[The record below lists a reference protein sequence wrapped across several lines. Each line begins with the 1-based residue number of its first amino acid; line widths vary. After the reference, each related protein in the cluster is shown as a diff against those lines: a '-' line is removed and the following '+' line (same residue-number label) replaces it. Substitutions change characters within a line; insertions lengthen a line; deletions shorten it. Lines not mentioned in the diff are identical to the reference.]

1 MKMKQLLRYTSTI
14 ILRTALLFGAIA
26 FVNTQIMAQPVSL
39 TAEMPDA
46 FEAKNPVIGD
56 GEYYYVQFYKEETYS
71 PYIIQSFLG
80 ELGEGVQMQAM
91 DYLPFAPN
99 RLWTLVAG
107 SDATHFKLKSKRG
120 FYAYYTNNRFFT
132 TATEANA
139 TEFSYKD
146 RGSYRA
152 GFKELLTSDGVQMG
166 RWSGGGEWSQMI
178 NVGSNNQIGFVRFA
192 KLKPTAAHII
202 YYRQDGADNSD
213 PQASTIRHY
222 LTYSDTDNRSDWN
235 FRSSTVSSRR
245 SIIPGDKSLWT
256 LPTAAVYHQDGLWA
270 LEETGNDGEFFI
282 KKHGTEEYLNP
293 VHDDFDY
300 LNLGVKDNVLGK
312 YSLETPTA
320 NRYSR
325 VQNVSQQ
332 TEPLTASMFYIWDG
346 YGADAT
352 STGQATVDSHFG
364 EQITAD
370 QATNGFTVIGDGNV
384 SETTFANLSN
394 YDKMTINGT
403 PDMQLRVLM
412 SRQGYGGRPW
422 AEKIVTIGNDGK
434 AEVELTNLTL
444 NSTTTGSATVKATYI
459 NGYYDNNVPADSR
472 DISYGEI
479 STGNPVYCGRNKFTG
494 GYVDLY
500 NHTWS
505 DDAYIAYLQVDA
517 SAFNGT
523 IKKVT
528 LKGNFRKIS
537 TNGRQMEYGVG
548 YNSTPWSSTM
558 TWNNAD
564 RSITTMGSTQLLASQ
579 DGEEELSFE
588 ITDAFTSDPSNKIK
602 TILVYNLTAGNGYI
616 KNPTVEV
623 EYYPTVSYPHLN
635 AIKTNWGSSPG
646 TINSITLT
654 KTSSQHLHHADG
666 DGWQAMLWGEDHTG
680 DWYAG
685 FYPVE
690 VPVSQKDE
698 FFEVRLLVTAYGLTE
713 RKQPIYLENMTE
725 GMTRSVKLE
734 DESHNIIGAAYTPT
748 GDFQRCFRLENL
760 AVPSGYNR
768 IVIRFAEPV
777 TGNWN
782 INGYVNGQNGAQTYE
797 RIPEGS
803 LYYEMDLRED
813 PTNENSA
820 VVSPIVDFTIFN
832 WEGERSPISIAEVY
846 FYSGTMVN
854 NETGGGMASSE
865 GFPSLWELEQV
876 DDYSQFRLKNPNTG
890 KYLVR
895 NGVMTDPND
904 PTDAEINPNEKFWTD
919 FSPKWYI
926 PTESAEKEI
935 RLNHY
940 VRHKESYLRKYA
952 DDQVIADQEGLRKQ
966 GLSRDIDSDWKET
979 ENKNTGA
986 PFLLDGFIQNTNY
999 FEITHYLKKG
1009 SSRVIEFPTVL
1020 NKNNDHIYF
1029 QRFYNYD
1036 VDDTE
1041 MDLEDLKAHVSL
1053 NTRDD
1058 GDVQYFLYN
1067 NGMVTGQK
1075 LKWTNNDGTAIPDGG
1090 MARNEQRR
1098 FNFTNSDGQ
1107 SFTVGVDVSRYS
1119 DLEYKDNTNHLDD
1132 DLIEPSLTMRY
1143 LFNMHDAKV
1152 MAANLTAC
1160 PEGSGKWLENKEFH
1174 FGRTQVPYT
1183 KFKKVGYRGEFLPIR
1198 HIFSDYWVYDDP
1210 QLIKES
1216 YLSSLGLSGEAL
1228 NDYLDQ
1234 HLVSAVND
1242 NRSGKIEVEV
1252 VPNGTGIR
1260 KGGYNPNID
1269 LNSEGTDEGNEDDY
1283 QNFYMYDL
1291 LSPSPKYDYGNSR
1304 FTVFR
1309 YPESGIVDSSNPAYI
1324 NVYLNADGRRYQI
1337 AHYTLYFDANM
1348 ATRPWTRLNNGTS
1361 YANNVNQVKGT
1372 SRDPNQLRARA
1383 GQPIAKVSFDFP
1395 QKMKISGTEEDAT
1408 YHYPSTSDC
1417 PSTDGVTCHD
1427 GGTWDPD
1434 GTIGNSSPVPLTF
1447 GHTNYSFDGDGCNW
1461 GAYALVTGKT
1471 TTWGNGKTALP
1482 ADDDTYGYG
1491 LPADPGMQKAFMYID
1506 ASEQPGDICAV
1517 EFEGEFCTSDQ
1528 LMCTGWISG
1537 SNRIQGDTRCPGSI
1551 TLTVKGEDADGSTK
1565 TIYRFC
1571 PGQIYELDNG
1581 YGNVGQGDDDI
1592 VALNGAGI
1600 DGNGNGATHVVWQ
1613 QFYFE
1618 FSTDRKYERY
1628 WLEVNNNCV
1637 SSNGG
1642 DFMLD
1647 NVEVYALVPEV
1658 VPEMNTPICV
1668 DKDGEVDL
1676 KLLRLDVDY
1685 NKLKNSSA
1693 SNKLGFVFLEK
1704 NKFLNELKR
1713 LHGYSGTIDLLAAE
1727 IAAGTYVLSNSDAGY
1742 HSAFDAALLREPGNT
1757 SIWES
1762 SAPGDHLGAGIMY
1775 FEWENTFEDMPLY
1788 SFYNAVGANA
1798 EPIYRY
1804 TNDVGED
1811 FIVVNGNYPQ
1821 LPWKA
1826 NTDYYIIPSNEYITA
1841 YSGVYSAFNI
1851 CSECS
1856 KASVFRIDPPYEIL
1870 GLDQSED
1877 TNEYVVCEGQIPTL
1891 VTNLKGYDITGHE
1904 VPMQDLNY
1912 DWWLGDL
1919 SDVDHPVFATIENFH
1934 TQSNGSGIKLDRAL
1948 SALRWYYPDV
1958 TSLDGLLA
1966 QSDDP
1971 NPELTLD
1978 MIRYLQ
1984 SLVNKGQLVLHQ
1996 KSISVPALK
2005 ASEDDPYFYLVACPI
2020 HDDAFVRALNPEEGK
2035 HVTYFCDEAQGL
2047 RVKVGDKA
2055 PTLMTGFVP
2064 GENTFPTYDY
2074 SAANDAVLSIRLAKA
2089 AQFEEVQHGDEDD
2102 EPSESYNTTAE
2113 ADKHFLWLPIRNAQ
2127 TKIAGGVIRKS
2138 SDYNIYLASTNDPTW
2153 DKNIYTSMTKILP
2166 GNKPAGKLP
2175 IVGKIVKLQAKNI
2188 NGSNGQPDASLI
2200 AAQNG
2205 SNYLCIYFTENF
2217 EVREG
2222 YSYTLSLPFEEAG
2235 DVNACDGT
2243 ILINLKIV
2251 PDYEVWTGA
2260 AGNTDW
2266 NNDENWRR
2274 ADGNTTSTAGLN
2286 ADELYVKEAV
2296 APDPDNSI
2304 EGSPLYGYKTNAW
2317 NYRTPKDR
2325 VFRKGF
2331 APLYCTH
2338 VLLKGDEWGN
2348 APVLYDALDNKATL
2362 TASPFPNLRDADDWD
2377 GNDAPATAT
2386 PILRYDMQAR
2396 LWDIWS
2402 ETYDEEPEKGRSGDL
2417 LAEMYQVNCC
2427 DEIVFQPGTELMNAH
2442 LLNYN
2447 NAWVEYK
2454 LDNKRWY
2461 LLGSP
2466 LQGTIS
2472 GEWYAPNGTAQQN
2485 TTYYDPVRFNDKNA
2499 LSEARYD
2506 RYSPA
2511 IYQRSWDKAKAVLY
2525 EFGSEYSTSDDNQTQ
2540 NIGVAWAGHWD
2551 NGTWLDPDDDEE
2563 GTNAAEYLDRL
2574 GYKPMGGNKANVAIK
2589 GIWSNTYNDAT
2600 VDYANG
2606 GFSVMVLNHLK
2617 GDDQSGDVSII
2628 RLPKEDTMYD
2638 YYKYSENGAD
2648 DGGTDTYLIDRIEGD
2663 EDIPGVQSAKN
2674 RAKNR
2679 GRLKTDKLLPASTYK
2694 TEATASIYGD
2704 ARTYTRIPIREEAL
2718 TDMNDAFESQSSDAA
2733 GIFTE
2738 TIPTGATNLVYYLVE
2753 NPFPCGLNMDAFFRA
2768 NPDLVAKYWLLTADG
2783 QHLVQKAADSNEWI
2797 SPTVSTSDGDVFAPA
2812 KGVVAPGQAFFV
2824 EAVPTAS
2831 DTPVENITIA
2841 FNRSMQAQTRFGVE
2855 SGSRTFTVEV
2865 GQKQKT
2871 ETVTE
2876 TVTLEDGTTETIT
2889 YDKPLY
2895 EADGVT
2901 PQTEPIEEDV
2911 TIYNY
2916 VQDTGEGK
2924 EFPLLSRRTLGGETV
2939 GENLPGMVITVQRG
2953 DSRSGALVMQREQAT
2968 NDFLPSED
2976 TEVFIN
2982 DDLKQVPTVYTLCG
2996 RLATA
3001 INTVHDFRCLPLG
3014 VESASDAPCT
3024 LTFQGVELLGDSI
3037 AFYDAVEQTLT
3048 PLESGMQFNVSGQTQ
3063 NRYYLVRTLNMTEV
3077 AEETHLQIF
3086 TEGLMAK
3093 VIASTAEP
3101 ILSVRCYDTAGQ
3113 LIHTATPQTPEY
3125 SFTLPREGVYII
3137 EAQTANDRKTKK
3149 VMTK

>member
-1 MKMKQLLRYTSTI
+1 MKMKQLFRYTSTI

-26 FVNTQIMAQPVSL
+26 FVNTQIMAQPVSI
-39 TAEMPDA
+39 TADMPDA
-46 FEAKNPVIGD
+46 FETKNPGIGD
-56 GEYYYVQFYKEETYS
+56 GEYYYIQFYKEETYA
-71 PYIIQSFLG
+71 PYLYQSFLG

-91 DYLPFAPN
+91 DYLPFASN

-139 TEFSYKD
+139 TDFSYKD

-166 RWSGGGEWSQMI
+166 RWSSGGEWSQMI

-213 PQASTIRHY
+213 PQATTTRHY
-222 LTYSDTDNRSDWN
+222 LTYSGTGNPPDAGTANL
-235 FRSSTVSSRR
+235 RSSAVSSRR
-245 SIIPGDKSLWT
+245 SIIPSDKSLWT
-256 LPTAAVYHQDGLWA
+256 LPTAAAYHQDGLWT
-270 LEETGNDGEFFI
+270 LEESGDNGEFFI
-282 KKHGTEEYLNP
+282 KKYGQNEEYLNP
-293 VHDDFDY
+293 SGTLSV
-300 LNLGVKDNVLGK
+300 LGTKDTQFGK

-320 NRYSR
+320 NRYTR
-325 VQNVSQQ
+325 IQNTNMSDFVALSSSHFYQWNS
-332 TEPLTASMFYIWDG
+332 PAAGAASTASANVTFNVGNNTEIASQGVVVGTAEVWYHTYADMTGCKKLVIEGTPGMYLVLRLNRQVPIAEGAEG
-346 YGADAT
+346 Y
-352 STGQATVDSHFG
+352 DSHGGSYVQRACTLDEYGRAEVDVSDLPYVHINAIKNWGGTAGVVNSINVLRPKLESVPMAQSQFHFWNDLNGQSINTEYPSDVYFHVNDGQTVSTSNNLVAGTGSVYYLTYADLSGSKKMVITGTSGMELRVILNRQVPITQG
-364 EQITAD
+364 EP
-370 QATNGFTVIGDGNV
+370 GYDGNGGAFV
-384 SETTFANLSN
+384 E
-394 YDKMTINGT
+394 
-403 PDMQLRVLM
+403 RVT
-412 SRQGYGGRPW
+412 
-422 AEKIVTIGNDGK
+422 TIGNNGY
-434 AEVELTNLTL
+434 AEVDLSDLSYVHL
-444 NSTTTGSATVKATYI
+444 NSIKVRS
-459 NGYYDNNVPADSR
+459 
-472 DISYGEI
+472 GE
-479 STGNPVYCGRNKFTG
+479 
-494 GYVDLY
+494 
-500 NHTWS
+500 
-505 DDAYIAYLQVDA
+505 
-517 SAFNGT
+517 GT
-523 IKKVT
+523 IT
-528 LKGNFRKIS
+528 
-537 TNGRQMEYGVG
+537 
-548 YNSTPWSSTM
+548 
-558 TWNNAD
+558 
-564 RSITTMGSTQLLASQ
+564 SINLLRLATEG
-579 DGEEELSFE
+579 D
-588 ITDAFTSDPSNKIK
+588 TR
-602 TILVYNLTAGNGYI
+602 Y
-616 KNPTVEV
+616 
-623 EYYPTVSYPHLN
+623 LN
-635 AIKTNWGSSPG
+635 
-646 TINSITLT
+646 
-654 KTSSQHLHHADG
+654 HADG
-666 DGWQAMLWGEDHTG
+666 DGWQVLQWTG
-680 DWYAG
+680 SNDNYWYAG

-690 VPVSQKDE
+690 VPVSLKDE
-698 FFEVRLLVTAYGLTE
+698 FFEVRLLVTAWGLTE

-734 DESHNIIGAAYTPT
+734 DASHNIIGAAYTPT

-760 AVPSGYNR
+760 AVPSGYDK
-768 IVIRFAEPV
+768 IVVRFAEPV
-777 TGNWN
+777 VGTGWH
-782 INGYVNGQNGAQTYE
+782 INGVVNGLNEAGTTSQSHE
-797 RIPEGS
+797 SIPEGS
-803 LYYEMDLRED
+803 LYYEMDLKLNPSD
-813 PTNENSA
+813 ENS
-820 VVSPIVDFTIFN
+820 VSTVLDFTIFN

-876 DDYSQFRLKNPNTG
+876 DDYSQFRLKNPDTG
-890 KYLVR
+890 EYLVR
-895 NGVMTDPND
+895 QDEMSEPND
-904 PTDAEINPNEKFWTD
+904 PTNAEINPNSKFWTD
-919 FSPKWYI
+919 FLPKWYI
-926 PTESAEKEI
+926 PTPKNIDKEI
-935 RLNHY
+935 LVNHY
-940 VRHKESYLRKYA
+940 VRHRESYLKQYA
-952 DDQVIADQEGLRKQ
+952 ELYSDMDLDKQ
-966 GLSRDIDSDWKET
+966 GLATEADSEWKNYTSDLE
-979 ENKNTGA
+979 
-986 PFLLDGFIQNTNY
+986 GFTQKVNL
-999 FEITHYLKKG
+999 FEITHYVKQG
-1009 SSRVIEFPTVL
+1009 NSMVVEFPTVL
-1020 NKNNDHIYF
+1020 NRSNDHIYF

-1036 VDDTE
+1036 EVDE
-1041 MDLEDLKAHVSL
+1041 YMDINNLKAHVSL
-1053 NTRDD
+1053 DTRDD

-1075 LKWTNNDGTAIPDGG
+1075 LDWTGFDDGG
-1090 MARNEQRR
+1090 MARNVQRR

-1107 SFTVGVDVSRYS
+1107 RFTVAVDVSRYS
-1119 DLEYKDNTNHLDD
+1119 DLTYLNTSSPLED
-1132 DLIEPSLTMRY
+1132 DLREPSLTMRY
-1143 LFNMHDAKV
+1143 IYYMRDAKE
-1152 MAANLTAC
+1152 MATNLTAC
-1160 PEGSGKWLENKEFH
+1160 TDGGSSWLESKVFH
-1174 FGRTQVPYT
+1174 FPSKQIAYENQ
-1183 KFKKVGYRGEFLPIR
+1183 KKVGYRGEFIGLR
-1198 HIFSDYWVYDDP
+1198 HIFSDYWVFDGNGTGD
-1210 QLIKES
+1210 E
-1216 YLSSLGLSGEAL
+1216 
-1228 NDYLDQ
+1228 N
-1234 HLVSAVND
+1234 LVSAVN
-1242 NRSGKIEVEV
+1242 NNSGGKIEVV
-1252 VPNGTGIR
+1252 IDDPNNTGIR

-1269 LNSEGTDEGNEDDY
+1269 LKGMTEGADGDY
-1283 QNFYMYDL
+1283 QGFYFYDRM
-1291 LSPSPKYDYGNSR
+1291 SDHNKIQYGDSR
-1304 FTVFR
+1304 FVVFR
-1309 YPESGIVDSSNPAYI
+1309 YPASGEIPATATGKEAYI
-1324 NVYLNADGRRYQI
+1324 KVYLN
-1337 AHYTLYFDANM
+1337 
-1348 ATRPWTRLNNGTS
+1348 NNGTRYQLAKFTVIFDPDTETLPWKPVAGS
-1361 YANNVNQVKGT
+1361 PIGVRGS
-1372 SRDPNQLRARA
+1372 SRDPNQLRLKA
-1383 GQPIAKVSFDFP
+1383 GKPIAKITFDYP
-1395 QKMKISGTEEDAT
+1395 DGDT
-1408 YHYPSTSDC
+1408 YHFPSVGTTRHNGGDNAA
-1417 PSTDGVTCHD
+1417 
-1427 GGTWDPD
+1427 GGTVP
-1434 GTIGNSSPVPLTF
+1434 NSSPVPLTF
-1447 GHTNYSFDGDGCNW
+1447 GKTNYSFDGDNTNW
-1461 GAYALVTGKT
+1461 GSYTMVSEKSTVYGK
-1471 TTWGNGKTALP
+1471 WQRALP
-1482 ADDDTYGYG
+1482 VNDGTVDEHDNLSGGTVGYNIA
-1491 LPADPGMQKAFMYID
+1491 PDPGFKSAFLYID
-1506 ASEQPGDICAV
+1506 ASEQPGDICSAPFV
-1517 EFEGEFCTSDQ
+1517 GNFCSGDK
-1528 LMCTGWISG
+1528 LMFSGWISG
-1537 SNRIQGDTRCPGSI
+1537 SNAAGETDNRCPGGV
-1551 TLTVKGEDADGSTK
+1551 TLTVKGEHTVNGVK
-1565 TIYRFC
+1565 TTETLYRFC
-1571 PGQIYELDNG
+1571 PGQCYELDDG
-1581 YGNVGQGDDDI
+1581 YVEGNSFG
-1592 VALNGAGI
+1592 VATA
-1600 DGNGNGATHVVWQ
+1600 DRDKYHVVWQ

-1618 FSTDRKYERY
+1618 FTVAEKYERH
-1628 WLEVNNNCV
+1628 WIEVNNNCV
-1637 SSNGG
+1637 SSQGG

-1647 NVEVYALVPEV
+1647 NVEVYAIVPEV
-1658 VPEMNTPICV
+1658 IPEMNTPICV
-1668 DKDGEVDL
+1668 DKDGNVDMRLL
-1676 KLLRLDVDY
+1676 KLMVDY
-1685 NKLKNSSA
+1685 NKLKTSANVSSGTA
-1693 SNKLGFVFLEK
+1693 KVGFVFLEK
-1704 NKFLNELKR
+1704 DKFLTELKS
-1713 LHGYSGTIDLLAAE
+1713 LKGYLGTIDQLATE
-1727 IAAGTYVLSNSDAGY
+1727 ISAGTYILADNDGDYV
-1742 HSAFDAALLREPGNT
+1742 SAFNAALLRTPGNT
-1757 SIWES
+1757 SIWDS
-1762 SAPGDHLGAGIMY
+1762 NTPNANLGAGVMY
-1775 FEWENTFEDMPLY
+1775 FQWNSNYEAMTQFTF
-1788 SFYNAVGANA
+1788 SGAVEKTSAVFR
-1798 EPIYRY
+1798 E
-1804 TNDVGED
+1804 TVGEGD
-1811 FIVVNGNYPQ
+1811 DAVKYIVLNGNYPI
-1821 LPWKA
+1821 LPWKV
-1826 NTDYYIIPSNEYITA
+1826 NTDYYIVPANAEITNF
-1841 YSGVYSAFNI
+1841 SQVYATFNI
-1851 CSECS
+1851 CSACS
-1856 KASVFRIDPPYEIL
+1856 KASVFRIDSACEIL

-1984 SLVNKGQLVLHQ
+1984 SLVNRGQLVLHQ

-2153 DKNIYTSMTKILP
+2153 DKNIYTAMTKILP

-2338 VLLKGDEWGN
+2338 VLLKSDEWGN

-2472 GEWYAPNGTAQQN
+2472 GEWYAPNGTAQQK

-2924 EFPLLSRRTLGGETV
+2924 EFPLLSRRTRGGETV